1 MGDKMNRLSVLFLT
15 LVVVSACHRGQDITG
30 PSSTTPTTTTTPTV
44 LPESQRIMLIEVK
57 RATRDP
63 KFPGTARNAIAVSI
77 WGQIRGAMEQLQS
90 NESLSGGAAII
101 RERGCP
107 DSWKF
112 QVGFHNGTPRDSTDT
127 TTWASVPTCDQVSF
141 AIEAQVYPTNRVV
154 KFNLTS
160 DKIRI
165 VTAGLSVSQEGGE
178 WRIKGAFSSI
188 Q

>member
-1 MGDKMNRLSVLFLT
+1 MNRPSALFLAL
-15 LVVVSACHRGQDITG
+15 LVVAAPACHRGQDITG
-30 PSSTTPTTTTTPTV
+30 PSETTATMPTTPTA

-77 WGQIRGAMEQLQS
+77 WGQIRNAMETLQP
-90 NESLSGGAAII
+90 NESLSGGQAII

-107 DSWKF
+107 DAWKF
-112 QVGFHNGTPRDSTDT
+112 QTGFHNGTPRDSTDT

-141 AIEAQVYPTNRVV
+141 TIEAQVYPTNRVV
-154 KFNLTS
+154 KFNLAS

-165 VTAGLSVSQEGGE
+165 VSSGLSATQEGGE
-178 WRIKGAFSSI
+178 WRIKGAFSAV